1 MMRKNVIRMIVLA
14 LALAAALAAPSCG
27 DGPAGGDGGT
37 DAGTDTDA
45 DTDID
50 TDTDVDTDT
59 DTDADAD
66 GGSDGSADADTD
78 TDTDTDSTCAEAEGS
93 CTEFPWDSCPPG
105 TQPYGADDPLDCD
118 GHCCVDA
125 PDGYPCSASTAYAD
139 CLPGDTCSDIDEC
152 WGPGTG
158 SLPCQDGYV
167 CCTWTCYD

>member
-1 MMRKNVIRMIVLA
+1 MTTRNVIRTIVLA
-14 LALAAALAAPSCG
+14 WVLAAALAAPSCG
-27 DGPAGGDGGT
+27 DSPAGGDGGT
-37 DAGTDTDA
+37 DGGTDTDA

-66 GGSDGSADADTD
+66 GGPDGGADTD

-125 PDGYPCSASTAYAD
+125 PDGFPCSASTAYTD

-167 CCTWTCYD
+167 CCTWTCYG